1 MKCYFC
7 KRDIPKGEGYQW
19 IHVSSTGKEYKR
31 TCCSEEEKYQVER
44 DKELYRLIQLITD
57 EILGYPC
64 INNTRNKKIKE
75 LQDAGFSNEQIYR
88 CFKEYKSEIEY
99 WINANGID
107 KEYNKIAY
115 MFGVINNV
123 IKDFSEEDEKNDI
136 FNKQKIIEE
145 EVDESKTDTFIEET
159 DEDIENRLKNKKENK
174 GILDLLKKMK

>member
-31 TCCSEEEKYQVER
+31 TCCSEEEKNQVER

-64 INNTRNKKIKE
+64 VNNTRNKKIKE
-75 LQDAGFSNEQIYR
+75 LQEAGYTNEQIYR

-123 IKDFSEEDEKNDI
+123 IKDFSEEDKKNDI

-145 EVDESKTDTFIEET
+145 EVDESKTDTFVEET

>member
-19 IHVSSTGKEYKR
+19 VHVSSTGKEYKR

-44 DKELYRLIQLITD
+44 DKELYRLIQLVTD

-64 INNTRNKKIKE
+64 VNNTRNKKIKE

-123 IKDFSEEDEKNDI
+123 IKDFSVEDKKNDI

-145 EVDESKTDTFIEET
+145 EVDESKIDTFIEET

>member
-19 IHVSSTGKEYKR
+19 VHVSSTGKEYKR

-64 INNTRNKKIKE
+64 VNNTRNKKIKE

-88 CFKEYKSEIEY
+88 YFKNYRNDIIDAIEF
-99 WINANGID
+99 NKID

-115 MFGVINNV
+115 IFGFAKNG
-123 IKDFSEEDEKNDI
+123 IKDFVEEDKKINDYSQYV
-136 FNKQKIIEE
+136 KQSDNIDI
-145 EVDESKTDTFIEET
+145 SFEET
-159 DEDIENRLKNKKENK
+159 EDDVINRLKNKKKDDNAISNFLK
-174 GILDLLKKMK
+174 GLK

>member
-1 MKCYFC
+1 MRIRGDKMKCYFC

-44 DKELYRLIQLITD
+44 DKELYRSIQLITD

-64 INNTRNKKIKE
+64 VNNTRNKKIKE
-75 LQDAGFSNEQIYR
+75 LQEAGYTNEQIYR

-115 MFGVINNV
+115 IFGVIKNV
-123 IKDFSEEDEKNDI
+123 IKDFSEFDKENDI

-145 EVDESKTDTFIEET
+145 EKEIELE
-159 DEDIENRLKNKKENK
+159 ENSFTNDYKIKKR
-174 GILDLLKKMK
+174 KKLF

>member
-19 IHVSSTGKEYKR
+19 VHVSSTGKEYKR

-44 DKELYRLIQLITD
+44 DKELYRSIQLITD

>member
-7 KRDIPKGEGYQW
+7 KRDIPIGEGYQW

-64 INNTRNKKIKE
+64 VNNTRNKKIKE
-75 LQDAGFSNEQIYR
+75 LQDAGFSIEQIYR
-88 CFKEYKSEIEY
+88 CFKEYKSDIEF

-115 MFGVINNV
+115 IFGVINNV
-123 IKDFSEEDEKNDI
+123 IKDFSEEDKKNDI
-136 FNKQKIIEE
+136 FNKQKIIE

>member
-44 DKELYRLIQLITD
+44 DKELYRSIQLITD

-64 INNTRNKKIKE
+64 VNNTRNKKIKE
-75 LQDAGFSNEQIYR
+75 LQEAGYTNEQIYR

-123 IKDFSEEDEKNDI
+123 IKDFSEEDKKNDI
-136 FNKQKIIEE
+136 FNKQKIIE

>member
-44 DKELYRLIQLITD
+44 DKELYRSIQLITD

>member
-7 KRDIPKGEGYQW
+7 KKDIPKGEGYQW

-44 DKELYRLIQLITD
+44 DKELYRLIQFITD

-64 INNTRNKKIKE
+64 VNNTRNKKIKE
-75 LQDAGFSNEQIYR
+75 LQEAVFSNEQIYR
-88 CFKEYKSEIEY
+88 CFKQYKSEIEY

-115 MFGVINNV
+115 IFGVINNV
-123 IKDFSEEDEKNDI
+123 IKDFSEEDKKNDI
-136 FNKQKIIEE
+136 FNKQKIIE

>member
-19 IHVSSTGKEYKR
+19 VHVSSTGKEYKR

-44 DKELYRLIQLITD
+44 DKELYRSIQLITD

-64 INNTRNKKIKE
+64 VNNTRNKKIKE

-123 IKDFSEEDEKNDI
+123 IKDFSEEDKKNDI

-159 DEDIENRLKNKKENK
+159 DEDIENRLKNKKGNK